1 MQVVQ
6 VGWLSF
12 YIVIFI
18 KHIKEMHWFMEREVQ
33 ADPGE
38 AGMRHPYA
46 DIQEWPV
53 PLSPGQCLWV
63 GFILR
68 HP

>member
-6 VGWLSF
+6 GGWLSF

-18 KHIKEMHWFMEREVQ
+18 KHIKEMHWLMERKVQ

-46 DIQEWPV
+46 DI
-53 PLSPGQCLWV
+53 
-63 GFILR
+63 
-68 HP
+68 